1 MASENRRGRSH
12 CVPSSGQALQRQP
25 RHRASQPPPAAIP
38 MPDKSIENTRRKLA
52 RLYGIGLLAFVAV
65 FGSLTLLGVFLSSLK
80 LS

>member
-1 MASENRRGRSH
+1 
-12 CVPSSGQALQRQP
+12 
-25 RHRASQPPPAAIP
+25 

-52 RLYGIGLLAFVAV
+52 RLYGLGLLVFVAV